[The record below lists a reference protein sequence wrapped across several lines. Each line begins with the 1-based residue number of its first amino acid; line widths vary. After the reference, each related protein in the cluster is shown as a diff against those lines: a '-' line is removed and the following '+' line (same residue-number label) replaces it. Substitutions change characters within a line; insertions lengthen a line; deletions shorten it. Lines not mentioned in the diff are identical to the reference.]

1 MAIGKRDLHLVDL
14 RRPIDRSRWREL
26 DTIQRIPDPA
36 APGNT
41 GTLGICD
48 IQDLAYSPDGRSLA
62 VATETHL
69 VLYDVPGGATR
80 WARVL
85 VLGTA
90 VTFAGTGNW
99 IACTGMGEARI
110 LDAGTGES
118 LSEFDIGPVTV
129 TAVARSS
136 DDRLLATG
144 DGNGFVTVWD
154 TGTGSRL
161 CELKALPAHAG
172 FPDITALAF
181 LDES

>member
-1 MAIGKRDLHLVDL
+1 MNRDFYTGFEGEPEIAIEHQ
-14 RRPIDRSRWREL
+14 P
-26 DTIQRIPDPA
+26 
-36 APGNT
+36 PGGSSSSIRT
-41 GTLGICD
+41 W
-48 IQDLAYSPDGRSLA
+48 A
-62 VATETHL
+62 
-69 VLYDVPGGATR
+69 GGATR